1 MKLETYY
8 SGTIT
13 EPVTYQEVKDYL
25 RISNDL
31 EQSMIEDMITGARE
45 FAEEYCNRAFV
56 AKTVTQYVSELE
68 PDQTSFDLVITP
80 VDSITSVERV
90 DEEGNET
97 ALTLNSGYFVSGS
110 KFLTIR
116 FTQTFST
123 GVVSDDSY
131 KVVYNTEAD
140 CPTAVKRAIIE
151 IAAEMFQNRSFAPS
165 EFDLMGSQIKLL
177 DKYRKKLFI

>member
-1 MKLETYY
+1 MKLEKSF
-8 SGTIT
+8 SGSIT
-13 EPVTYQEVKDYL
+13 EPVTYQEMKDYL
-25 RISNDL
+25 RLSNDL

-68 PDQTSFDLVITP
+68 DDQTEFDLVISP
-80 VDSITSVERV
+80 VDSVTSVARV
-90 DEEGNET
+90 DDEGNET
-97 ALTLNSGYFVSGS
+97 ALTLNSGYWLSGD
-110 KFLTIR
+110 KFLTVR

-123 GVVSDDSY
+123 GVVSSSSY
-131 KVVYNTEAD
+131 KVVYVTDAD

-151 IAAEMFQNRSFAPS
+151 IAAEMFQNRSYAPN
-165 EFDLMGSQIKLL
+165 EFDLLGSQIKIL